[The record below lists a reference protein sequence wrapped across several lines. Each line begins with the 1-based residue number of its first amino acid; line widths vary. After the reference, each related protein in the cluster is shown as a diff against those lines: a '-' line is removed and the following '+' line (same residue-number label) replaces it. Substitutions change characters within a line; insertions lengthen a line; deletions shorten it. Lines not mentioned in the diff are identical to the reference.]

1 MEQLS
6 KTVQITD
13 KEIFFKDEDF
23 IVTKTDLKGKITY
36 CNRSFM
42 RLVNT
47 HWKNLIGQPHN
58 VIRHPDMPKTA
69 FYNLWQTLK
78 SDNEWF
84 GFVKNITADGD
95 FYWVFANATV
105 DKRDGE
111 AIGYYSVR
119 RPAPR
124 EAVNVIEP
132 LYAELN
138 SIESRQGMQA
148 AVNYL
153 NALLEKQ
160 DTNYRDF
167 ILDLYFNNSINT

>member
-1 MEQLS
+1 
-6 KTVQITD
+6 
-13 KEIFFKDEDF
+13 
-23 IVTKTDLKGKITY
+23 
-36 CNRSFM
+36 
-42 RLVNT
+42 
-47 HWKNLIGQPHN
+47 
-58 VIRHPDMPKTA
+58 MPKTA

-111 AIGYYSVR
+111 VIGYYSVR

-167 ILDLYFNNSINT
+167 ILDLYFNNTINT